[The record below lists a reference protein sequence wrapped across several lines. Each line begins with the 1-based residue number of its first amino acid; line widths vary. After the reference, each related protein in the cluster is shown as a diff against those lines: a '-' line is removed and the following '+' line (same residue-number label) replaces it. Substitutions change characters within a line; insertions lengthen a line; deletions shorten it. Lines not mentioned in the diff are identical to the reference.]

1 MENCH
6 PIFMNGGVEFQFTNG
21 SIYFEI
27 VRNRNKEPRGF
38 NPVLLLNEDDTPG
51 PEIMRVRNSLQT
63 LLVTKYENLQFQNNE
78 FHPS

>member
-27 VRNRNKEPRGF
+27 ETKDPEDLILFYFCMRTTRLVRR
-38 NPVLLLNEDDTPG
+38 
-51 PEIMRVRNSLQT
+51 
-63 LLVTKYENLQFQNNE
+63 
-78 FHPS
+78 